1 MLSFLELCIL
11 VVFRDNSYG
20 LWEPICHVFGVAQF
34 LNHAQEAYYPPKRR
48 RKGTDRATETL
59 NPNRSRSKFLFQVK
73 GPRVGL
79 CGVRTSADAA
89 PRDRGTVPLQEF
101 FWDLVI
107 GLAAKWVGVQQSLDN
122 LLAHKARKTW
132 PPSLIGVHFPKLEL
146 TAEFAATNPSGL
158 GEVKETYDKF
168 RGLVLD
174 KHIEVKTSEA
184 KWLDEQ
190 IAPKH
195 SAPPLLSLLTQ
206 HYGLLMKDY
215 RDLKG
220 ETPVKDDHGNTIRI
234 EPVFAESALFKKEFD
249 NLLVDLPILASRV
262 ITLERNRYYEAKAKR
277 AAKESL
283 RQETDVVMGDL
294 TTDNA
299 AAIID
304 ARVNSVLE
312 KRLRSMRLVGG
323 KGARGV
329 SKVGPASSNIK
340 STKQTPKLKPA
351 TQKKSGG
358 GPSRPRQPSSN
369 KSPKPQAK
377 ASSSASRKGK
387 GKQRQ

>member
-1 MLSFLELCIL
+1 MPAHQQS
-11 VVFRDNSYG
+11 
-20 LWEPICHVFGVAQF
+20 A
-34 LNHAQEAYYPPKRR
+34 LNAS
-48 RKGTDRATETL
+48 G
-59 NPNRSRSKFLFQVK
+59 SS
-73 GPRVGL
+73 GPRNAAEMRRTLRDYGYVVGKP
-79 CGVRTSADAA
+79 RSSAALVGRVSHIDKRDPRQLAIGAMVSFSEVLACVPSAFQAVVA
-89 PRDRGTVPLQEF
+89 PGLRSLA
-101 FWDLVI
+101 

-174 KHIEVKTSEA
+174 KHIE
-184 KWLDEQ
+184 
-190 IAPKH
+190 
-195 SAPPLLSLLTQ
+195 

-220 ETPVKDDHGNTIRI
+220 EAPVKDDHGNTIRI